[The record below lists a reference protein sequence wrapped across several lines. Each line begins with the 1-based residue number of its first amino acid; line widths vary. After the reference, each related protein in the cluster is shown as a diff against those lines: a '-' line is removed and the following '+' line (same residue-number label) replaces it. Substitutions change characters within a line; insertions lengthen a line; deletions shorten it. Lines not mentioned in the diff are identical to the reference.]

1 PLVGELALD
10 RLADDPLRLLGVPL
24 HAAGGVGHLAA
35 PLPDALA
42 HLGRH
47 GLGEL
52 ILALVHHVG
61 QALLERRPLV
71 RRRQAP
77 RLERL
82 VRHVRRAPRLVGA
95 AIGDAGDDL
104 TGRRAPHLE
113 RGAGALP
120 LPAQVPRADVLG
132 SAHGGGLLAAAAQLV
147 GAAGSSRSPTLKVS
161 LAAPYASHLADR
173 TAAPSSMR
181 PRRSSRASQSQV
193 VRRHTSCRA
202 HSVGRALASSTNPAS
217 LRKPAV
223 STTASR

>member
-1 PLVGELALD
+1 LEHQVGPAL
-10 RLADDPLRLLGVPL
+10 
-24 HAAGGVGHLAA
+24 
-35 PLPDALA
+35 
-42 HLGRH
+42 
-47 GLGEL
+47 
-52 ILALVHHVG
+52 
-61 QALLERRPLV
+61 QERRPLE

-181 PRRSSRASQSQV
+181 PRRS
-193 VRRHTSCRA
+193 TSCRA